1 MVGRKHRFLQLGG
14 WLLITAST
22 LIPRAALSQTSPAQ
36 TQASIVWRFDSVV
49 ADSSPT
55 PTPVAISPSTI
66 LADPS
71 SYEGKPV
78 SVLGKVASFQS
89 QKMGSATVTSFQLCD
104 TACVQV
110 IDQTGASQYA
120 DGDQATASG
129 TFHATIKGPRL
140 TFNNV
145 ILITRTK

>member
-1 MVGRKHRFLQLGG
+1 MVSYLSLYSQKLSSALVGMA
-14 WLLITAST
+14 LLLSVI
-22 LIPRAALSQTSPAQ
+22 AARPVL
-36 TQASIVWRFDSVV
+36 
-49 ADSSPT
+49 ADNSPT
-55 PTPVAISPSTI
+55 PAAAAISPSTI

-78 SVLGKVASFQS
+78 TVAGKVASFES
-89 QKMGSATVTSFQLCD
+89 QKMGSATVTAFQLCD
-104 TACVQV
+104 AKCVQV

-129 TFHATIKGPRL
+129 TFHATMKGPRL